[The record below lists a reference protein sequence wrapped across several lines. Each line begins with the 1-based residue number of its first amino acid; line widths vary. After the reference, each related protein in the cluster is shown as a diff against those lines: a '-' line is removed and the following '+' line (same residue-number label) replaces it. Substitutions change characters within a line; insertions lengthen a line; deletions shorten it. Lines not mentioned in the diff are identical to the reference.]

1 MLTLTRKPGQE
12 IIVGDNIRIIVKEVR
27 GHQVRIGIC
36 APAGV
41 TINRGEVMPDAEAA
55 SPGILP
61 GISVPQLPGL
71 PLTPIARRRIVDA
84 VSQPDVL
91 AAGPPRLSRST
102 RRPPQ
107 LV

>member
-12 IIVGDNIRIIVKEVR
+12 IIVNDNIRIIVKEVR

-55 SPGILP
+55 APGLLP
-61 GISVPQLPGL
+61 GIGSPQLPGL
-71 PLTPIARRRIVDA
+71 PLTPVARRRIVDA